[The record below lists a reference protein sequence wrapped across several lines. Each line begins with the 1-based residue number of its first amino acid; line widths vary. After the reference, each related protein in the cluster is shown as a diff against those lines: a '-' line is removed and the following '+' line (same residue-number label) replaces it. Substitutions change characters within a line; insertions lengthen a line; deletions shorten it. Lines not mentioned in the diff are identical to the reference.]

1 MRLFKTRSMAADACA
16 KGQIQM
22 GGSTLKASRTL
33 NTGDVFTVRRH
44 GIVFTYKVLQLSE
57 NRLGAKLVP
66 EYMQDLTTPDQLEL
80 LEMARF
86 AQQMG
91 RERGTGRP
99 TKKERRE
106 IDAFFSDVFDE

>member
-16 KGQIQM
+16 KGQVQM
-22 GGSTLKASRTL
+22 SGMTLKASRMIDA
-33 NTGDVFTVRRH
+33 GDIFTIRRH
-44 GIVFTYKVLQLSE
+44 GIVFTYKVLQVSE

-66 EYMQDLTTPDQLEL
+66 QYMEDLTTPEQLEL
-80 LEMARF
+80 LEMARY

-99 TKKERRE
+99 TKKDRRE